1 MSVVPMK
8 LLTIAGP
15 LERFD
20 DVVRACVIDQEFHP
34 ENALQLMRSVKGLWP
49 LELENPYSAL
59 LHRSVEV
66 ADEAGIP
73 LAYAPF
79 DPASPLEDFAS
90 YFDSL
95 SGRIAA
101 LHRRREEL
109 EHKAD
114 EEGEPESRSRSDPS
128 SNEIGEHTKELIQ
141 QKEQG

>member
-34 ENALQLMRSVKGLWP
+34 ENALQLMRSVKGLRP

-66 ADEAGIP
+66 
-73 LAYAPF
+73 L
-79 DPASPLEDFAS
+79 
-90 YFDSL
+90 SL
-95 SGRIAA
+95 I
-101 LHRRREEL
+101 H
-109 EHKAD
+109 
-114 EEGEPESRSRSDPS
+114 
-128 SNEIGEHTKELIQ
+128 I
-141 QKEQG
+141 

>member
-34 ENALQLMRSVKGLWP
+34 ENALQLMRSVKGLRP

-73 LAYAPF
+73 LAYAV
-79 DPASPLEDFAS
+79 S
-90 YFDSL
+90 YTHLTLPTNSL
-95 SGRIAA
+95 V
-101 LHRRREEL
+101 
-109 EHKAD
+109 
-114 EEGEPESRSRSDPS
+114 
-128 SNEIGEHTKELIQ
+128 
-141 QKEQG
+141 